1 MKINPRELRY
11 SIEIK
16 RLIKADSVL
25 KDDHFELV
33 RKCKA
38 KVKMLGGNE
47 FIKADANNL
56 KQTANFIIR
65 KSKKYIPS
73 KNDIIVYKNNE
84 YEVDYINDSL
94 DIDYMELRGVI
105 NGT

>member
-11 SIEIK
+11 TIEIK
-16 RLIKADSVL
+16 RLVKADSSL
-25 KDDHFELV
+25 KDDEYKLI

-47 FIKADANNL
+47 FIKADAVNL

-65 KSKKYIPS
+65 RSKQYTPQS
-73 KNDIIVYKNNE
+73 TDIIIFRGKQFN
-84 YEVDYINDSL
+84 VDYINEL
-94 DIDYMELRGVI
+94 PDIGDYIELRGVI
-105 NGT
+105 I

>member
-11 SIEIK
+11 TVEIK
-16 RLIKADSVL
+16 RLVKADSSL
-25 KDDHFELV
+25 KDDEYKLI

-47 FIKADANNL
+47 FIKADAINL

-65 KSKKYIPS
+65 RSKQYTPQ
-73 KNDIIVYKNNE
+73 NTDIIIFRDKQFNI
-84 YEVDYINDSL
+84 DYINEL
-94 DIDYMELRGVI
+94 PGIGDYMELRGVI
-105 NGT
+105 I